1 MKHTALFERHKAL
14 GAKFVEF
21 HGWEMPLE
29 YTGVVKEHEAV
40 RGAAGLFDVGHMGV
54 IEVGGADSVRFLSR
68 VLTLRPDAIPVN
80 YARYAF
86 LLNGSG
92 GIIDDLMAF
101 RLNEDRFLLVVN
113 ASNAERDLAWLREQ
127 DREFGAVLIDDSP
140 DTAILALQGP
150 ASWDI
155 AREAFGIEPASLKYH
170 SFANSQ
176 FMGTGYIL
184 SKTGYTGEKGFE
196 IYIHNHT
203 VERLWDALFEAGK
216 PYGLV
221 PCGLGARDTLRLEMG
236 YLLHGSDADETTN
249 PIEAGL
255 EGAIDFGNEGFIGR
269 DAVLRA
275 KAEGTAKSLV
285 GLTLTEKGVP
295 RHGCRILAGGEE
307 VGAVTSG
314 NFSPSLKK
322 GIALGYLRT
331 GAPREGLSIDIHG
344 KPHEAVLTA
353 LPFYRKGK

>member
-1 MKHTALFERHKAL
+1 
-14 GAKFVEF
+14 
-21 HGWEMPLE
+21 
-29 YTGVVKEHEAV
+29 
-40 RGAAGLFDVGHMGV
+40 
-54 IEVGGADSVRFLSR
+54 

-80 YARYAF
+80 YARYAL
-86 LLNGSG
+86 LLNGKG

-101 RLNEDRFLLVVN
+101 RLTEDRFLLVVN
-113 ASNAERDLAWLREQ
+113 AANAEKDLAWLKEQ
-127 DREFGAVLIDDSP
+127 DKGFEAVLIDDSP

-203 VERLWDALFEAGK
+203 VERLWNTLLEAGK
-216 PYGLV
+216 AHGLV

-236 YLLHGSDADETTN
+236 YLLHGSDADEDTS

-255 EGAIDFGNEGFIGR
+255 EGAVDFENTGFIGR
-269 DAVLRA
+269 DALLKV
-275 KAEGTAKSLV
+275 KAEGPSKRLV
-285 GLTLTEKGVP
+285 GLTLAEKGVP
-295 RHGCRILAGGEE
+295 RHGCRILADGEE
-307 VGAVTSG
+307 AGVVTSG
-314 NFSPSLKK
+314 NFSPMLKT
-322 GIALGYLRT
+322 GIALGYLKS
-331 GAPREGLSIDIHG
+331 GAPREGLSIEIHG

-353 LPFYRKGK
+353 LPFYRKSK